1 MEPIIKEFDPEFI
14 LVSSGF
20 DASRFD
26 PLGGF
31 TVTPNGFYYMAR
43 RLAAL
48 KKPLLAVLEGGY
60 NVEQTALDSVAVVK
74 GLLQE
79 ERLPE

>member
-1 MEPIIKEFDPEFI
+1 
-14 LVSSGF
+14 
-20 DASRFD
+20 
-26 PLGGF
+26 
-31 TVTPNGFYYMAR
+31 MAR

-60 NVEQTALDSVAVVK
+60 NVDQTALDCAAVIK